1 MILKRIDWI
10 VDRHEKL
17 PMGNYLYIGYLSQE
31 FELRGVGNMRIKQA
45 ISNLGSLAKHQ
56 TLDTFDEIFGIH
68 SLGLIHRRSPW
79 KFWANDI
86 ASKSWPK

>member
-31 FELRGVGNMRIKQA
+31 FKLRGVGNMRIKRA
-45 ISNLGSLAKHQ
+45 ISNLGSLATHQ
-56 TLDTFDEIFGIH
+56 TLDTFDEIFVIH
-68 SLGLIHRRSPW
+68 SLGLIHRRSP
-79 KFWANDI
+79 
-86 ASKSWPK
+86 